1 MPNVTFHLSAGRMP
15 SDEKLAELCSDCLD
29 LCTTVLQAALENVHV
44 IHVEVRHGYG
54 HPVFAE
60 VQYRLETF
68 RTPLVMNKFM
78 EALDDAIARRT
89 GLTARIRCF
98 GYAASS
104 IHARN

>member
-1 MPNVTFHLSAGRMP
+1 MPNVTFHISAGRMP
-15 SDEKLAELCSDCLD
+15 SDERLTALSSDCLD
-29 LCTTVLQAALENVHV
+29 LCTTVLEAALENVHV
-44 IHVEVRHGYG
+44 IHVEVRHGHG

-68 RTPLVMNKFM
+68 RTPSVMNKFM

>member
-1 MPNVTFHLSAGRMP
+1 MPNVTFHISAGQMP
-15 SDEKLAELCSDCLD
+15 SDEKLAELSSDCLH
-29 LCTTVLQAALENVHV
+29 LCTAVLEAAPENVHV
-44 IHVEVRHGYG
+44 IHLEVRHGHG

-68 RTPLVMNKFM
+68 RTPAVMNTFM
-78 EALDDAIARRT
+78 EALDDAVARHT

-104 IHARN
+104 IHARH

>member
-1 MPNVTFHLSAGRMP
+1 MPNVTFHIAAGQMP
-15 SDEKLAELCSDCLD
+15 SDAKLAELSSDCVIF
-29 LCTTVLQAALENVHV
+29 CTTVLEAALENVHV
-44 IHVEVRHGYG
+44 TFVEVRHGHG

-68 RTPLVMNKFM
+68 RTPPVMNAFM
-78 EALDDAIARRT
+78 DALDNAIVRRT
-89 GLTARIRCF
+89 GFNARIRCF